1 MKSSVMKTC
10 AVFLSISSAPVLGL
24 LGLQLGWL
32 TGFTQLWQILL
43 FAWPASIALLWIVFA
58 KLWSIE
64 LQARVAA
71 VGWSSVSKF
80 FHWFMAFC
88 MFGAAALMYYM
99 VNIGDLEDPVLRAEY
114 SFLLKQHKSIGLIV
128 LFLVLIR
135 FVWNRVNTRPP
146 VPVES
151 TRAQLAASKIS
162 HHFLYLA
169 MLVVPLL
176 GWMASMT
183 YGGRTF
189 FFGLF
194 ELPVWLPKNMDW
206 AYILQPA
213 HIWAA
218 WIMFGVVG
226 LHAAAALWHHFVR
239 RDATLVQMLPQS
251 RRGTSRESN
260 SEVEPGLSG

>member
-1 MKSSVMKTC
+1 MKVGVVLL
-10 AVFLSISSAPVLGL
+10 AVLLAPVVGVMA
-24 LGLQLGWL
+24 LQTGWL

-43 FAWPASIALLWIVFA
+43 FAWPASIALVWMLLS
-58 KLWSIE
+58 KLLAVD
-64 LQARVAA
+64 LQAREGA
-71 VGWSSVSKF
+71 VSWSPLSKL
-80 FHWFMAFC
+80 FHWLMAFC
-88 MFGAAALMYYM
+88 MLGTAALMYYM
-99 VNIGDLEDPVLRAEY
+99 VNIGNLEDPVLRAEY
-114 SFLLKQHKSIGLIV
+114 SFLLKQHKSIGLII
-128 LFLVLIR
+128 LFLVLLR
-135 FVWNRVNTRPP
+135 FIWNRVTPRPP
-146 VPVES
+146 LPAGI
-151 TRAQLAASKIS
+151 TRTQHLASKTS

-206 AYILQPA
+206 AYVLQPA

-218 WIMFGVVG
+218 WIMFGVVA

-239 RDATLVQMLPQS
+239 RDATLIQMLPKPARKVS
-251 RRGTSRESN
+251 GEIN
-260 SEVEPGLSG
+260 SEAERGLSG